1 MEMKP
6 LSRNLA
12 LKAMKY
18 NGNEAF
24 EPQPCSKSIEYN
36 ENEAFEPQPCCGS
49 VARQSINK
57 SRPTKPT
64 QNRNLALK
72 AWNTMKM
79 KPLNRNLALRAMKYN
94 GNEAF
99 EPQPCSKSNEI
110 QWKWSIWTATLL

>member
-12 LKAMKY
+12 LKALK
-18 NGNEAF
+18 
-24 EPQPCSKSIEYN
+24 YN
-36 ENEAFEPQPCCGS
+36 ENEAFEPQPCCGL

-72 AWNTMKM
+72 AMN
-79 KPLNRNLALRAMKYN
+79 YN
-94 GNEAF
+94 ENEAF

-110 QWKWSIWTATLL
+110 Q